1 MMLSELAEGVLSFLE
16 TTPAACENCVAA
28 YRRIDRYDAL
38 KATRELIL
46 AGRVLCT
53 SDVCPVCKEIYE
65 GLRDPQDGGDGDQ
78 GGGQS

>member
-38 KATRELIL
+38 KAARELIL

-53 SDVCPVCKEIYE
+53 YDVCPVCTERRLVAR
-65 GLRDPQDGGDGDQ
+65 LRPGRPLG
-78 GGGQS
+78 SRRPRP